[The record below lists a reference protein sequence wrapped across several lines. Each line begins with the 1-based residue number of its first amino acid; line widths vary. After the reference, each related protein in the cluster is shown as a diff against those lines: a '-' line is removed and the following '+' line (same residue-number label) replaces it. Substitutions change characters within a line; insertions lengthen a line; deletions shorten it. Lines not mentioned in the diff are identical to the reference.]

1 MMERYIYILAVLVDG
16 RWVGKQHSTYPEKEM
31 DELEKE
37 RKIWKLTITRNPHYK
52 PPDTKCP

>member
-31 DELEKE
+31 DKLEEEK
-37 RKIWKLTITRNPHYK
+37 RFGNSPSHATPNK
-52 PPDTKCP
+52 PPENT

>member
-1 MMERYIYILAVLVDG
+1 MNRYIYILAVLVDG

-31 DELEKE
+31 DKLEEE